1 MQLFSYILLLQYLGI
16 FSPIFQDTVEP
27 QTIEKDFKADDDLN
41 GLVEKFVENLAEQ
54 AQVVVEAIKDSAEK
68 LPEDEE
74 ILDDQEEP
82 NVETKDIKEKDDTVL
97 DVPLGMF
104 YTPSLLPEVENTVKF
119 PLRMECLVLF

>member
-1 MQLFSYILLLQYLGI
+1 M
-16 FSPIFQDTVEP
+16 EP
-27 QTIEKDFKADDDLN
+27 QTMEKDFKTDDDLN

-97 DVPLGMF
+97 DIPLGMF
-104 YTPSLLPEVENTVKF
+104 YAHTPP
-119 PLRMECLVLF
+119 

>member
-68 LPEDEE
+68 LPEDQEEE
-74 ILDDQEEP
+74 ILDGQEDP
-82 NVETKDIKEKDDTVL
+82 SIETKDIKEKDNKEL
-97 DVPLGMF
+97 DVPLGM
-104 YTPSLLPEVENTVKF
+104 YY
-119 PLRMECLVLF
+119 VLKI

>member
-27 QTIEKDFKADDDLN
+27 QTNEKDFKADDDLN

-82 NVETKDIKEKDDTVL
+82 NVDTKDIKEKDDTVL

-104 YTPSLLPEVENTVKF
+104 YAHSILYTLIQFIFSK
-119 PLRMECLVLF
+119 MVLQIFH